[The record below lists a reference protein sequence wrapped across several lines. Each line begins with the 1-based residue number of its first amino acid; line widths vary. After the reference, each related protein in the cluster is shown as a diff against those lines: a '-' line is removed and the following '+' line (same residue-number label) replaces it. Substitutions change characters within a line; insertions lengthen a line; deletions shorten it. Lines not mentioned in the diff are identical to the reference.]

1 MKIIGMSREELLGLA
16 HQDVGRHFLTSYEI
30 IYIAKTLGAFWQYDY
45 EAAKKGRVGMHAL
58 LKSGQHSDGF
68 FISRILLESE
78 NIREII
84 AHQMV
89 MKIEEAE
96 VPIPDYV
103 TGIPKGAT
111 ELGFEVSKIM
121 GTEHARMEKIGGRI
135 KLTQQINPG
144 DSILL
149 VEDFCTRG
157 TGFAEGVA
165 SVIEA
170 VPEANILRY
179 DPVIIN
185 RGGLEMVSTV
195 CGDCRILPVVEM
207 RIQDWD
213 PEVCPLCK
221 AGSRAIKPKE
231 TNENWAAINSSQK
244 E

>member
-1 MKIIGMSREELLGLA
+1 MSKEELLELA
-16 HQDVGRHFLTSYEI
+16 HQDIGHRFLKGYEFLSM
-30 IYIAKTLGAFWQYDY
+30 AKTLGAFWQYDY
-45 EAAKKGRVGMHAL
+45 EAKERGRLGMHAL

-68 FISRILLESE
+68 FISRILLEPE

-89 MKIEEAE
+89 MRIEEAE

-103 TGIPKGAT
+103 AGIPKGAT
-111 ELGFEVSKIM
+111 ELGFSVSTIM

-135 KLTQQINPG
+135 KLTQCINPG

-165 SVIEA
+165 AIKEA
-170 VPEANILRY
+170 APGARILQY
-179 DPVIIN
+179 NPVIVN
-185 RGGLEMVSTV
+185 RGGLEKVSTEF
-195 CGDCRILPVVEM
+195 GDFRILPIVEM

-213 PEVCPLCK
+213 PEICPLCK
-221 AGSRAIKPKE
+221 AGSVAIKPKE
-231 TNENWAAINSSQK
+231 TDENWVAINNSQK

>member
-1 MKIIGMSREELLGLA
+1 MSREELLGLD
-16 HQDVGRHFLTSYEI
+16 HQDIGHQFLTSYEVLH
-30 IYIAKTLGAFWQYDY
+30 IAMVLRGFWQYDY
-45 EAAKKGRVGMHAL
+45 EAKEKGIPGMHAL

-68 FISRILLESE
+68 FVSRILLEPE

-103 TGIPKGAT
+103 AGIPKGAT
-111 ELGFEVSKIM
+111 ELGLEVATIM
-121 GTEHARMEKIGGRI
+121 GVEHARMEKIGGRI
-135 KLTQQINPG
+135 KLTQCINPG

-165 SVIEA
+165 AIKEA
-170 VPEANILRY
+170 TPGASILPY

-185 RGGLEMVSTV
+185 RGVLEKVSTEF
-195 CGDCRILPVVEM
+195 GDFRILPIAEM
-207 RIQDWD
+207 KIQNWD
-213 PEVCPLCK
+213 PESCPLCK
-221 AGSRAIKPKE
+221 AGSVAIKPKE
-231 TNENWAAINSSQK
+231 TDENWVAINNSQK

>member
-1 MKIIGMSREELLGLA
+1 MQILGMSREELLGLS

-30 IYIAKTLGAFWQYDY
+30 IYIAKILGAFWQYNY
-45 EAAKKGRVGMHAL
+45 EAAKQGRVGMHAL

-68 FISRILLESE
+68 FVSRILLEPE

-89 MKIEEAE
+89 MRIEEAE

-103 TGIPKGAT
+103 AGIPKGAT
-111 ELGFEVSKIM
+111 ELGFEISKIM

-135 KLTQQINPG
+135 RLTQQINPNN
-144 DSILL
+144 SILL
-149 VEDFCTRG
+149 IEDFCTRG
-157 TGFAEGVA
+157 TGFAEGVM
-165 SVIEA
+165 A
-170 VPEANILRY
+170 VKEVQPDACIFPY

-185 RGGLEMVSTV
+185 RGGLERVSTAY
-195 CGDCRILPVVEM
+195 GDFRVLPVVEM

-213 PEVCPLCK
+213 HEHCPLCES
-221 AGSRAIKPKE
+221 GSRAIKPKE
-231 TNENWAAINSSQK
+231 TDENWAALTSSQK